1 MSLAEGPRAVY
12 IGIIERLSM
21 SRVIQ
26 LHELD
31 GACVLWLPTAIV
43 LLVSPYLYVRSRKP
57 DLHRPPNKNPKE
69 FAMNTSSGQ
78 RRFKRPQVA
87 GSSSNARRRRS
98 VSPEGAAEDGPNRTD
113 SNVLRKKKKGTMQS
127 LIAAAIPS
135 QSRSQRASASGGESA
150 EVARRPNGRHPP
162 TPEDGADP
170 QSSRRP
176 QKAKRRERSQSR
188 DPTRRASIKADSADE
203 AGVVEQMLF
212 GNTTSDC
219 ERLKEELDTMKK
231 VCLHNLSIVTSS

>member
-1 MSLAEGPRAVY
+1 MNWTAPACFGSQPPLSL
-12 IGIIERLSM
+12 LSPP
-21 SRVIQ
+21 V
-26 LHELD
+26 
-31 GACVLWLPTAIV
+31 
-43 LLVSPYLYVRSRKP
+43 KP
-57 DLHRPPNKNPKE
+57 DQHRPTNKKLNE

-127 LIAAAIPS
+127 LIAAAIPN

-150 EVARRPNGRHPP
+150 EMARRHNGRHPS
-162 TPEDGADP
+162 TPEDGVDP

-212 GNTTSDC
+212 GSTTTDY
-219 ERLKEELDTMKK
+219 ERIREELDSLKK
-231 VCLHNLSIVTSS
+231 VRVHNLSTLR